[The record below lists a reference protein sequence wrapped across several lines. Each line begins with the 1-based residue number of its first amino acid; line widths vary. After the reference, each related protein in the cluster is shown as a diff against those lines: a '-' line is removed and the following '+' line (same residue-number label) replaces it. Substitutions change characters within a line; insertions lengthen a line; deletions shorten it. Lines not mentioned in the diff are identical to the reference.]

1 MYTNTAQLFDAQKH
15 CVAFLCTQTLCSFLM
30 HSVSVQL
37 FDAQTRAGKV
47 CRYGGAGRNLSCSIA
62 PG

>member
-1 MYTNTAQLFDAQKH
+1 
-15 CVAFLCTQTLCSFLM
+15 VAFLCTQTLRSFLM
-30 HSVSVQL
+30 HNVSVQL